1 MEIPLEVQNLVAKV
15 LINIRNHPKHEFGQT
30 LRREL
35 YTSLH
40 KTAQGINCCKWLAI
54 LSAQRVVSIYEEQ
67 TLHWKEQGT
76 APDKIAWATK
86 ALAEGNEWAKEE
98 LVDDW
103 KVAARM
109 IEIAESVMDHSISTE
124 YANQVLSV
132 NYYATVGAFALGGG
146 LTEKGYLA
154 LLAAYNALCETLDT
168 VPLKSEGSDGIESTR
183 QWEDHRLTAAGAN
196 ADDAAVDAAFAFA
209 GDIENR
215 AYDTKKLKA
224 FWEWWLTNAIPQAW
238 EKANHE

>member
-1 MEIPLEVQNLVAKV
+1 MGIPPEVQSLVDKA
-15 LINIRNHPKHEFGQT
+15 LTNIYNHPKHEFGQT

-54 LSAQRVVSIYEEQ
+54 LSAQRVLSIYEEQ

-109 IEIAESVMDHSISTE
+109 IEIADGVLNHSISKE
-124 YANQVLSV
+124 YANEVMSV
-132 NYYATVGAFALGGG
+132 SFHPSIGAFALGGG

-183 QWEDHRLTAAGAN
+183 QWEDHRLTAAGSN
-196 ADDAAVDAAFAFA
+196 IDDAAVDAAFAFA
-209 GDIENR
+209 GDNENHD
-215 AYDTKKLKA
+215 YDIKKLKA
-224 FWEWWLTNAIPQAW
+224 FWEWWLTEAIPKAW
-238 EKANHE
+238 QYANS